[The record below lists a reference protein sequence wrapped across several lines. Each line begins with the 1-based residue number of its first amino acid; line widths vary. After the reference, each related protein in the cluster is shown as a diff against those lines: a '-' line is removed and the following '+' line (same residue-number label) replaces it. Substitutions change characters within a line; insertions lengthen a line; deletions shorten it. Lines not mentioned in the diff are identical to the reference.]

1 MSTDHD
7 YSQKF
12 TGGSFLAAAVMLWGG
27 WMLLPVK
34 LGTYFEVG
42 DFAQIHE
49 QLYFWIWTYRVH
61 LFGIIFTAI
70 ALVALAAW
78 LAASPAR
85 VVIWPGAAVATSG
98 LIVSALAAAF
108 YYHHGAWGAVSQA
121 DKTSAEIQAFVT
133 SLVNDTEYVTCL
145 VRFGRVFAGL
155 GLVLVG
161 MGLLKWRLLA
171 APLAWAAILLGV
183 AAMAL
188 TMLVSDEL
196 SLFMPVFHLQSLW
209 LAAMGVSV
217 LRGGLHVDR
226 IA

>member
-12 TGGSFLAAAVMLWGG
+12 TGDSFLAAAVMVWGG

-34 LGTYFEVG
+34 LGMYFEVG

-61 LFGIIFTAI
+61 LFGMIFTAI

-108 YYHHGAWGAVSQA
+108 YYHHGAWGALSQA
-121 DKTSAEIQAFVT
+121 DKEA
-133 SLVNDTEYVTCL
+133 
-145 VRFGRVFAGL
+145 
-155 GLVLVG
+155 
-161 MGLLKWRLLA
+161 
-171 APLAWAAILLGV
+171 
-183 AAMAL
+183 
-188 TMLVSDEL
+188 
-196 SLFMPVFHLQSLW
+196 
-209 LAAMGVSV
+209 
-217 LRGGLHVDR
+217 
-226 IA
+226 